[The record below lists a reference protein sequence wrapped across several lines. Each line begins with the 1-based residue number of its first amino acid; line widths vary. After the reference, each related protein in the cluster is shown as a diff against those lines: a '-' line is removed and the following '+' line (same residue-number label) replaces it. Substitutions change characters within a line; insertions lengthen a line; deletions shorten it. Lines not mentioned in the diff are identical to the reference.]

1 MVEKRRGV
9 NIFDKIKFSTQ
20 FVNVVFMIR
29 KIGLITLV
37 LAVLAGV
44 FSLVSFTE
52 KKQFTV
58 VIDAGHGGKDPGA
71 LGSSSYEKDIALAV
85 ALELGQ
91 LVKDSLENVEVIFTR
106 KTDVFVE
113 LHKRAQIANDAR
125 ADLFISIHCNSSTA
139 KHAHGSETYIMG
151 LHANERN
158 MKVAQ
163 RENEVIAK
171 EEDSDIYE
179 GFNLDS
185 PETRILLENFQNA
198 YLINSANLASKIQAE
213 FKNYVK
219 RYDRGIHQAGFIV
232 LWKTNLPSVLIELG
246 FISNLDEEKFLK
258 GKKGQKEIA
267 TGIFK
272 ALKDYKDEI
281 NE

>member
-1 MVEKRRGV
+1 MVR
-9 NIFDKIKFSTQ
+9 
-20 FVNVVFMIR
+20 R
-29 KIGLITLV
+29 KIGLFVGVTFAFII
-37 LAVLAGV
+37 GV
-44 FSLVSFTE
+44 FLISSVQ
-52 KKQFTV
+52 KKPFTV

-85 ALELGQ
+85 ALDLGAII
-91 LVKDSLENVEVIFTR
+91 KDSLKDVKVIFTR
-106 KTDVFVE
+106 DKDVFVE

-125 ADLFISIHCNSSTA
+125 ADLFISIHCNSSVA
-139 KHAHGSETYIMG
+139 KHAHGSETYVMG

-158 MKVAQ
+158 MAVAQ
-163 RENEVIAK
+163 RENEVISK
-171 EEDSDIYE
+171 EDDSALYE

-198 YLINSANLASKIQAE
+198 YLLNSANLALKIQSE

-219 RYDRGIHQAGFIV
+219 RHDRGIHQAGFIV

-246 FISNLDEEKFLK
+246 FISNYDEEKFLK

-267 TGIFK
+267 IGIFK
-272 ALKDYKDEI
+272 ALKDYKKELDY
-281 NE
+281 